1 MSYLTEEEEQAL
13 RDLDVV
19 WLRLESDFHR
29 LDDREAHFRHVQA
42 MYDEE
47 CFLNDE
53 LAYIQDNL

>member
-19 WLRLESDFHR
+19 WLRLEADFHR

-47 CFLNDE
+47 YFLREEFINT
-53 LAYIQDNL
+53 Y